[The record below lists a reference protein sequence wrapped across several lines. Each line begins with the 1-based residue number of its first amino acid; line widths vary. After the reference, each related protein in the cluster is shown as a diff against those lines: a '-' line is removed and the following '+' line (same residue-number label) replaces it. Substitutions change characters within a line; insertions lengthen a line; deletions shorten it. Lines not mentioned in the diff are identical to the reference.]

1 MGERV
6 GLSVCRSHPKKF
18 CCEEKALE
26 DKKEMGSDEDEYVAK
41 FHLEKQ
47 CEGYDDQLGR
57 PAVYLTNPEGTEDI
71 ILADADGSAGQ
82 LWHWSKEMLVCDTGK
97 ALDISADG
105 VVANAVHGGD
115 SQKLYLFK
123 HVSRIDGTVYMLI
136 GPHSE
141 KNERFDKSFL
151 LVPKGE
157 GKAVIKEI
165 DPYILEA
172 AEKGY
177 SSAIK
182 NDGREFVY
190 REIYTSEPKE
200 TEDKFHLEKQC
211 EGFEDQPGRPA
222 VYLTNPEGTEDVIL
236 ADADGSAGQVWH
248 WSKDMLICDTGKV
261 LDVSADGVVATAVH
275 GGDSQKFYH
284 FKHNSAVDGK
294 EYVFIGPLSEK
305 NEEGE
310 KTFLSVP
317 ADEGKAIIK
326 LADPWILE
334 ALGKGLSSIITGGQL
349 GWEFAYR
356 RIYEVKESAG
366 EK

>member
-1 MGERV
+1 MGVSADLTQRNFV
-6 GLSVCRSHPKKF
+6 VKK
-18 CCEEKALE
+18 KHQK

-47 CEGYDDQLGR
+47 CEGYDNQPVR
-57 PAVYLTNPEGTEDI
+57 PAVYLTNPKGTEDI
-71 ILADADGSAGQ
+71 ILADADGSTGQ
-82 LWHWSKEMLVCDTGK
+82 LWHWSKDMLVCDTGK
-97 ALDISADG
+97 ALDIS
-105 VVANAVHGGD
+105 
-115 SQKLYLFK
+115 S
-123 HVSRIDGTVYMLI
+123 DGTVYVLI
-136 GPHSE
+136 GPLSE

-151 LVPKGE
+151 SVPKGE
-157 GKAVIKEI
+157 GKAVMKEI

-190 REIYTSEPKE
+190 REIYITEPKE
-200 TEDKFHLEKQC
+200 TEDKFHMEKQC
-211 EGFEDQPGRPA
+211 EGFEDQPGRAA

-248 WSKDMLICDTGKV
+248 WSKDMLVCDTGKV
-261 LDVSADGVVATAVH
+261 LDVSADGVVANAVH
-275 GGDSQKFYH
+275 GGDSQKFYN

-317 ADEGKAIIK
+317 ADEGKAIIQ
-326 LADPWILE
+326 LADPWILD

-356 RIYEVKESAG
+356 RIYELKESSA